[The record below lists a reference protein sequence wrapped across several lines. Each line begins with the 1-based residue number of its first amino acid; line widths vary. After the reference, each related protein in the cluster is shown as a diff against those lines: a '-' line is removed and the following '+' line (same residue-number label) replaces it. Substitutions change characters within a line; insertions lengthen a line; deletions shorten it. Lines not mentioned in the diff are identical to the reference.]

1 MDDIDATQ
9 ATLSWREPS
18 DLGQP
23 LVSGY
28 KITADD
34 LTNEP
39 IVYMTQDNGIS
50 NQIISGLLP
59 GVFYQFTVRAITKGG
74 DVVGLG
80 ISSIPVQRSTL
91 VTGE

>member
-23 LVSGY
+23 LVTRY
-28 KITADD
+28 EITADD

-39 IVYMTQDNGIS
+39 IVYMTQDNATS

-59 GVFYQFTVRAITKGG
+59 GVFYQFTVRAITEGG
-74 DVVGLG
+74 GVVGLG
-80 ISSIPVQRSTL
+80 NASMPVNRTTS